1 MRRIRFGRKLLL
13 SIEYVCRGRT
23 AVHAREIHFQV
34 IDYLILSLFRPGYLI
49 IQLRHL
55 LYSSATSATSAIC
68 VDLVR
73 INPLVF
79 GWRSGTSD
87 PY

>member
-55 LYSSATSATSAIC
+55 LYSSAISAIC

>member
-1 MRRIRFGRKLLL
+1 MMRRIRFGRKLLL

-55 LYSSATSATSAIC
+55 LYSSAISAIC